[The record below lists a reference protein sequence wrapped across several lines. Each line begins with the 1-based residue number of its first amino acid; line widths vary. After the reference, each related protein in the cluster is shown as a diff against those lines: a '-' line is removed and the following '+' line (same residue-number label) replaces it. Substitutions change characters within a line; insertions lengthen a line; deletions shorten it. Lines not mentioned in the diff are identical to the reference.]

1 MKNSLLYK
9 IESKVIICVKGNNIE
24 RFIHRLVNN
33 NIELLEIKQI
43 KYNEVNITIYEH
55 DYKKVLKLKTTYEI
69 SLIGEKGLIKIK
81 HFLLKNIY
89 LIISFLICLIILK
102 ILTNLI
108 FQIDIIHNDKEIRNI
123 ISRELTSAG
132 IKKYT
137 LNKKYNE
144 IQDIKQ
150 NILNKYKDKIE
161 WLEIEKVGVKYV
173 VRVQERSIIDRTK
186 EDGKH
191 NIVSKKSAII
201 KKINATSG
209 TIVKS
214 INDYVVEGDVIIS
227 GEIKLNDEI
236 KNYVNASGT
245 VYGEVWYSTTVE
257 YPFTYKEIK
266 ETGKKK
272 NVYSIKFI
280 NKYFNIFDFKKY
292 KTSIKNEKL
301 LISNN
306 TLPIQFVKLEEK
318 ETKVIDDVLTEE
330 LAIDKAYELSVK
342 KMKENLK
349 EGEYIIKS
357 NILKTT
363 IKEDKVILEMFF
375 SVYED
380 ITGYRDITIV
390 ESE

>member
-43 KYNEVNITIYEH
+43 KYNEVNIAIYEH

-89 LIISFLICLIILK
+89 LIISFLICLIILR

-161 WLEIEKVGVKYV
+161 WLEIEKVG
-173 VRVQERSIIDRTK
+173 
-186 EDGKH
+186 
-191 NIVSKKSAII
+191 
-201 KKINATSG
+201 
-209 TIVKS
+209 
-214 INDYVVEGDVIIS
+214 
-227 GEIKLNDEI
+227 L
-236 KNYVNASGT
+236 
-245 VYGEVWYSTTVE
+245 
-257 YPFTYKEIK
+257 
-266 ETGKKK
+266 
-272 NVYSIKFI
+272 
-280 NKYFNIFDFKKY
+280 
-292 KTSIKNEKL
+292 
-301 LISNN
+301 
-306 TLPIQFVKLEEK
+306 
-318 ETKVIDDVLTEE
+318 
-330 LAIDKAYELSVK
+330 
-342 KMKENLK
+342 
-349 EGEYIIKS
+349 
-357 NILKTT
+357 
-363 IKEDKVILEMFF
+363 
-375 SVYED
+375 
-380 ITGYRDITIV
+380 
-390 ESE
+390 

>member
-43 KYNEVNITIYEH
+43 KYNEVNIAIYEH

-89 LIISFLICLIILK
+89 LIISFLICLIILR

-214 INDYVVEGDVIIS
+214 INDYVVEGDIIIS

-257 YPFTYKEIK
+257 YPFIYKEIK

-272 NVYSIKFI
+272 NVYSIKF
-280 NKYFNIFDFKKY
+280 
-292 KTSIKNEKL
+292 T
-301 LISNN
+301 
-306 TLPIQFVKLEEK
+306 
-318 ETKVIDDVLTEE
+318 
-330 LAIDKAYELSVK
+330 
-342 KMKENLK
+342 
-349 EGEYIIKS
+349 
-357 NILKTT
+357 
-363 IKEDKVILEMFF
+363 
-375 SVYED
+375 
-380 ITGYRDITIV
+380 
-390 ESE
+390 

>member
-43 KYNEVNITIYEH
+43 KYNEVNIAIYEH

-89 LIISFLICLIILK
+89 LIISFLICLIILR

-236 KNYVNASGT
+236 KNYDMLVLPGGRPGGQNLLENQDVISLVQYFNEHHQYIAAMCSGT
-245 VYGEVWYSTTVE
+245 VVLEKANVIKGKKVTGYTGYQDKLVSGDFVNEVAVFDQNIVTSQGPATP
-257 YPFTYKEIK
+257 YPFAFKILEVF
-266 ETGKKK
+266 GK
-272 NVYSIKFI
+272 
-280 NKYFNIFDFKKY
+280 
-292 KTSIKNEKL
+292 
-301 LISNN
+301 
-306 TLPIQFVKLEEK
+306 
-318 ETKVIDDVLTEE
+318 DVTE
-330 LAIDKAYELSVK
+330 
-342 KMKENLK
+342 MKERLMYNFA
-349 EGEYIIKS
+349 G
-357 NILKTT
+357 
-363 IKEDKVILEMFF
+363 
-375 SVYED
+375 
-380 ITGYRDITIV
+380 GR
-390 ESE
+390 

>member
-1 MKNSLLYK
+1 MLLTGAE
-9 IESKVIICVKGNNIE
+9 ILVKT
-24 RFIHRLVNN
+24 
-33 NIELLEIKQI
+33 LL
-43 KYNEVNITIYEH
+43 NEGVDTVFGYPGGA
-55 DYKKVLKLKTTYEI
+55 VL
-69 SLIGEKGLIKIK
+69 
-81 HFLLKNIY
+81 NIY
-89 LIISFLICLIILK
+89 DYL
-102 ILTNLI
+102 
-108 FQIDIIHNDKEIRNI
+108 
-123 ISRELTSAG
+123 
-132 IKKYT
+132 Y
-137 LNKKYNE
+137 
-144 IQDIKQ
+144 
-150 NILNKYKDKIE
+150 KYKDKIE

-214 INDYVVEGDVIIS
+214 INDYVVEGDIIIS

-280 NKYFNIFDFKKY
+280 NKYFNIFDFNKY
-292 KTSIKNEKL
+292 KTSIKNEKI

-375 SVYED
+375 SVYEN
-380 ITGYRDITIV
+380 ITDYRDITIM